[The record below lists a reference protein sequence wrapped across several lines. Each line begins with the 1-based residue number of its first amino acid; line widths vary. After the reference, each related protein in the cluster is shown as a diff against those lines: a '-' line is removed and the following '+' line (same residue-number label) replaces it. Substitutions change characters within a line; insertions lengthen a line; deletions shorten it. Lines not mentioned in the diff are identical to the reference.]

1 MKFLNL
7 LGAEGLKI
15 IDIAFIAI
23 GALIVFGVI
32 IWIIA
37 VNKTKKKKRL
47 EDEVAEL
54 ARQEE
59 TEMGQ
64 LQQEVEKGN
73 CLVLSRNVIYAVG
86 VNGSVNAGSY
96 ILKSTVQSVTKFNV
110 RYNGLVS
117 EFCAETPIILAEGD
131 TICGVSHSLVLQA
144 TK

>member
-73 CLVLSRNVIYAVG
+73 CL
-86 VNGSVNAGSY
+86 
-96 ILKSTVQSVTKFNV
+96 
-110 RYNGLVS
+110 
-117 EFCAETPIILAEGD
+117 
-131 TICGVSHSLVLQA
+131 
-144 TK
+144 